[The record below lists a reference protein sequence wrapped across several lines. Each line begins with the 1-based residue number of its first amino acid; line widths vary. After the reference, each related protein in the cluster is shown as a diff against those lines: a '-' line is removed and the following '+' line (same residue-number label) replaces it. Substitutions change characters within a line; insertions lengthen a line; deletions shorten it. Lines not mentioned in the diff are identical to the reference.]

1 MLTRRRSNHPGC
13 SFPLPFLVCGLLL
26 AAAVAFSPAAAAE
39 AADGG
44 AGHEGRAGKPEV
56 EAEAEARGDGV
67 AVAEAGGEVVAQGNA
82 TEAKEGSLADMI
94 DRALEKEFPE
104 SEGEQGGGE
113 TDPGS
118 FNNTVA
124 EKQGV
129 LETVARRVTKKNE
142 TKDNKS
148 FPFKEV
154 FLDRTEQEDVPTLI
168 DRKDNVFIISN
179 PKSKYPVLQLDLRLI
194 SDLVV
199 VIVSATCGGIAFAC
213 LGQPVITGYLL
224 AGSII
229 GPGGFSFVNEM
240 VQVETVAQFG
250 VIFLLFALGLEFS
263 TAKLRVVR
271 AVAVLG
277 GLLQIML
284 FMFLCGILATL
295 CGGKTKEGVFVGVL
309 LSMSST
315 AVVLKFLM
323 ERNSINALH
332 GQVTVGILILQDC
345 AVGLLFALLP
355 ILSGT
360 SGLLHGVASMMKSLV
375 VLITFLTILSI
386 LSRTGVP
393 WFLKLMI
400 SLSSQQSYVLVALHV
415 TQTNELYQLAA
426 VAFCLLFAWC
436 SDKLGLSLELGSFA
450 AGVMIST
457 TDLAQHTLEQIE
469 PIRNFFAALFLA
481 SIGMLIN
488 VHFLWN
494 HVDILLAA
502 VILVI
507 TVKTFIVAIV
517 VKGFGYSN
525 KTSLLVGMSLAQ
537 IGEFAFVLLSRASS
551 IHLIEGKLYLLLLG
565 TTALSL
571 VTTPLLFKMIPAMVH
586 LGVLLRWFSV
596 DTNQVE
602 LGLKNDVL
610 RIDSG
615 KRINLIV
622 QGSHDS

>member
-1 MLTRRRSNHPGC
+1 MRRR
-13 SFPLPFLVCGLLL
+13 LVALFFICDLFVFF
-26 AAAVAFSPAAAAE
+26 ASVATIETDSESAAE
-39 AADGG
+39 INVTAAMS
-44 AGHEGRAGKPEV
+44 
-56 EAEAEARGDGV
+56 
-67 AVAEAGGEVVAQGNA
+67 NA
-82 TEAKEGSLADMI
+82 SDPRSKEDSFADMI
-94 DRALEKEFPE
+94 DRALEKEFNDTDQNE
-104 SEGEQGGGE
+104 A

-118 FNNTVA
+118 FNNSVA
-124 EKQGV
+124 GKQAV
-129 LETVARRVTKKNE
+129 LETVARVKPKKNE
-142 TKDNKS
+142 SKEEKS
-148 FPFKEV
+148 FQLHDV
-154 FLDRTEQEDVPTLI
+154 FHLDNENRGEDAPTLI
-168 DRKDNVFIISN
+168 DQNDNVFIISN

-213 LGQPVITGYLL
+213 AGQPVITGYLL
-224 AGSII
+224 AGSLI
-229 GPGGFSFVNEM
+229 GPGGFSFVGEM

-263 TAKLRVVR
+263 TTKLRVVR

-277 GLLQIML
+277 GLLQIFL
-284 FMFLCGILATL
+284 FMCLCGITVSL
-295 CGGKTKEGVFVGVL
+295 CGGKPSEGVFVGAF

-323 ERNSINALH
+323 ERNSISALH
-332 GQVTVGILILQDC
+332 GQVTIGTLILQDC

-355 ILSGT
+355 VLGGSSGILQ
-360 SGLLHGVASMMKSLV
+360 GVLSMTKSLV
-375 VLITFLTILSI
+375 VLITFLVILTI
-386 LSRTGVP
+386 LSRTCVP

-400 SLSSQQSYVLVALHV
+400 SLSSQ
-415 TQTNELYQLAA
+415 TNELYQLAS
-426 VAFCLLFAWC
+426 VAFCLLVAWC

-457 TDLAQHTLEQIE
+457 TDLGQHTLEQVE

-481 SIGMLIN
+481 SIGMLIH

-507 TVKTFIVAIV
+507 VIKTVVVAAV
-517 VKGFGYSN
+517 VKGFRYSN

-537 IGEFAFVLLSRASS
+537 IGEFAFVLLSRASNL
-551 IHLIEGKLYLLLLG
+551 HLVEGKLYLLLLG

-571 VTTPLLFKMIPAMVH
+571 VTTPLLFKLIPAVVH
-586 LGVLLRWFSV
+586 LGVLLRWFPPDGPSEIGFKG
-596 DTNQVE
+596 DS
-602 LGLKNDVL
+602 L
-610 RIDSG
+610 RADSA
-615 KRINLIV
+615 KRITLMV